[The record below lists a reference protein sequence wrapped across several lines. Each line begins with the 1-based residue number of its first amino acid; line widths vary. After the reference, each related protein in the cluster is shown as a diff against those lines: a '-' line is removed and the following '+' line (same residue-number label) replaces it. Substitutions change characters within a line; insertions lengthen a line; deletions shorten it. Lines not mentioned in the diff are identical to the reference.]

1 MLLIGHENL
10 FYLQVR
16 KADFKNDPYA
26 IDFGISISDNMV
38 ELSGRVLE
46 APKLQY
52 GGRVG
57 IVEFPKFRIRI
68 RFVLTSQDT
77 FMNASFYI
85 PNRNANA
92 SADNNCKNP
101 LFPQPFEVTSV

>member
-1 MLLIGHENL
+1 MLLIGHENS
-10 FYLQVR
+10 FYSQVR

-57 IVEFPKFRIRI
+57 IVEFPKFRVRI
-68 RFVLTSQDT
+68 RLVLTSQDT
-77 FMNASFYI
+77 FFHASLFPI
-85 PNRNANA
+85 ETQTLWIITAKIFDFPNRL
-92 SADNNCKNP
+92 K
-101 LFPQPFEVTSV
+101 

>member
-1 MLLIGHENL
+1 MLLIGHENS
-10 FYLQVR
+10 FYSQVR

-68 RFVLTSQDT
+68 RLVLTSQDT
-77 FMNASFYI
+77 FFHASIYS
-85 PNRNANA
+85 PSQNANT
-92 SADNNCKNP
+92 SDNNCKNP
-101 LFPQPFEVTSV
+101 

>member
-1 MLLIGHENL
+1 MLLIGHENS
-10 FYLQVR
+10 FYSQVR

-38 ELSGRVLE
+38 ELAGRILE

-57 IVEFPKFRIRI
+57 IVEFSKFRIRI
-68 RFVLTSQDT
+68 RLVLTSQDT
-77 FMNASFYI
+77 FFHASIYI
-85 PNRNANA
+85 PSRNANT
-92 SADNNCKNP
+92 SDNKCKNP
-101 LFPQPFEVTSV
+101 

>member
-1 MLLIGHENL
+1 MLLIDHENL
-10 FYLQVR
+10 FYSQVR

-38 ELSGRVLE
+38 DLSGRVLD

-68 RFVLTSQDT
+68 RLVLTSQDT
-77 FMNASFYI
+77 FFHVSIYS
-85 PNRNANA
+85 PSQNANT
-92 SADNNCKNP
+92 SDNNCKNP
-101 LFPQPFEVTSV
+101 